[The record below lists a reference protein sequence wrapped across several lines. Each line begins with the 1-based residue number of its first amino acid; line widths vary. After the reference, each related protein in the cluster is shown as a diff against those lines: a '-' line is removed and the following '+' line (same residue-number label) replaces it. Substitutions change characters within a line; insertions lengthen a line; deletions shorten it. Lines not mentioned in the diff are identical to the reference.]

1 MNFHQR
7 PATLF
12 VQQISAQ
19 IKTCN
24 EKWELWNMQEGEKTG
39 RGGVTEAPVELKTEY
54 IHYLGSSSLWNM
66 I

>member
-1 MNFHQR
+1 
-7 PATLF
+7 
-12 VQQISAQ
+12 
-19 IKTCN
+19 
-24 EKWELWNMQEGEKTG
+24 MQEGEKTG